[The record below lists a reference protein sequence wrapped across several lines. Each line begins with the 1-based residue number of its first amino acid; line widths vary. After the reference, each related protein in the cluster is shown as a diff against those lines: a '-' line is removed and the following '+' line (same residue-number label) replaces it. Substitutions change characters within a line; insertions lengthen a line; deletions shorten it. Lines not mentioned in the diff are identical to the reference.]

1 MELDELYLRVF
12 DIDGVQQHPAY
23 RGYSYGIIL
32 VEDEQPKAVF
42 YISEDD
48 DVRLRWI
55 MQEGRL
61 EFYAAGSE
69 KIEIYY
75 GYVTDGKQFFCEEM
89 IFPNRNDLI

>member
-12 DIDGVQQHPAY
+12 DMDGVQQHPAY
-23 RGYSYGIIL
+23 HGYSYGIML
-32 VEDEQPKAVF
+32 VDDEQPKAVF

-48 DVRLRWI
+48 DARLRWVI
-55 MQEGRL
+55 QEGRI

-75 GYVTDGKQFFCEEM
+75 GYVTDGQQFFCEER
-89 IFPNRNDLI
+89 IFPKQDDFN